1 MKIPLRV
8 IPLRL
13 LTAVLGLCL
22 SVVLS
27 GAQPGTK
34 KVLTLELAKEIAAA
48 AEGEARKNNWNVV
61 IAILDDG
68 GNLVYLQRM
77 DETQIG
83 SIDVAQEKA
92 RSAVLFKRP
101 TKAFEDAVAGGR
113 TAIVKLPGA
122 MPVEGG
128 LPIMLE
134 GKVIGGIGVSG
145 VTSQQ
150 DGQIGKAALDALPKI
165 ISK

>member
-1 MKIPLRV
+1 MSIPFR
-8 IPLRL
+8 IRI
-13 LTAVLGLCL
+13 AVLGLCL
-22 SVVLS
+22 GVVLS

-34 KVLTLELAKEIAAA
+34 KVLTLELAKEMAAA

-83 SIDVAQEKA
+83 SIEVAQQKA
-92 RSAVLFKRP
+92 KSAVSFKRP
-101 TKAFEDAVAGGR
+101 TKVFEDAVAGGR
-113 TAIVKLPGA
+113 TAILKLPGA

-128 LPIMLE
+128 LPVTLD
-134 GKVIGGIGVSG
+134 GKIIGAIGVSG

-150 DGQIGKAALDALPKI
+150 DAQIGKAALDALPGIMAK
-165 ISK
+165 